1 MSTIDDILLHLGPW
15 HYPVLA
21 FCFFRGFPAAYY
33 AMSLSFTAPSLR
45 HWCARPPQLANWTTE
60 RWLLEAVPPT
70 HVNEKAM
77 PSQCETYSIEV
88 LVNGTI
94 SILNDST
101 VRCSSWEYDLG
112 DNTNTMTNDF
122 NLVCDRVWLRAASQS
137 FYMAGIMIG
146 NFIFSHMSD
155 WYGRKRA
162 LVFMT
167 PLPVL
172 ASVVMC
178 LSTSFLMLN
187 IGRFVAS
194 LGLGG
199 ILNTTYTMSMEVL
212 SARHRALGSLISTGG
227 WTTGLLTMTGLA
239 WLFRDWM
246 LFQGVITIAALGG
259 AVNWF
264 FIPESPRWLLAM
276 GRYDEAREELEKA
289 VRKNKVTGVSVEAI
303 IKEFKD
309 KISKDKLSSK
319 PTFADLFRSRSIRI
333 TSCLLSSK
341 SVLDTLVYYNLTYS
355 SILLGDPYLSFALV
369 AAAEYPGRL
378 LGVVAVNYLR
388 RRTAYIGLYVF
399 ASICSAVAIFVPAD
413 ASWALM
419 ASALLAKMGLI
430 AAHCVNVV
438 QMSELYPTRL
448 RTTAMGFT
456 ITTSRVGAIL
466 APFTKELGVVFFPWV
481 PKVVDI
487 TVCACL
493 ILVSLPLPE
502 TFKEPLPDTLHDI
515 KKAKKSRKGKD
526 PVDPYVAAEAQPLR

>member
-341 SVLDTLVYYNLTYS
+341 SGRVPRQASRRGRCQLPSTQDRLHRPLRLRLH
-355 SILLGDPYLSFALV
+355 LLGGRHLRAGGCLVGADGERAVSQDGPDSGALRQRGPDVRALS
-369 AAAEYPGRL
+369 
-378 LGVVAVNYLR
+378 
-388 RRTAYIGLYVF
+388 
-399 ASICSAVAIFVPAD
+399 D
-413 ASWALM
+413 Q
-419 ASALLAKMGLI
+419 
-430 AAHCVNVV
+430 AAHHGHGLHHHHEPRRGHTGALHQGAGRGV
-438 QMSELYPTRL
+438 LP
-448 RTTAMGFT
+448 
-456 ITTSRVGAIL
+456 VGAQGGRHHGVRLPHPRVAPAARDVQGTAAGHATRHQEGQEEQEGKRPSGPVRRSRSAAIAVTKMQIL
-466 APFTKELGVVFFPWV
+466 KLSEQ
-481 PKVVDI
+481 
-487 TVCACL
+487 
-493 ILVSLPLPE
+493 VSPC
-502 TFKEPLPDTLHDI
+502 TQVKYN
-515 KKAKKSRKGKD
+515 KNRKM
-526 PVDPYVAAEAQPLR
+526 QI

>member
-15 HYPVLA
+15 HYPVLV

-70 HVNEKAM
+70 HVNEKTM
-77 PSQCETYSIEV
+77 PSQCDTYSIEV
-88 LVNGTI
+88 LVNGTV

-112 DNTNTMTNDF
+112 DNTNTMTNDVRQEEGSCF
-122 NLVCDRVWLRAASQS
+122 HDPAAPPGERRDVPLHELPHAQRRQTRGISGPRRHPQHHVHHVDGSAVGPPPGPGFAHLHRWLDDRAADHDGTRVALSGLD
-137 FYMAGIMIG
+137 ALP
-146 NFIFSHMSD
+146 
-155 WYGRKRA
+155 GRHHDRCA
-162 LVFMT
+162 RQCRQLV
-167 PLPVL
+167 
-172 ASVVMC
+172 
-178 LSTSFLMLN
+178 
-187 IGRFVAS
+187 
-194 LGLGG
+194 
-199 ILNTTYTMSMEVL
+199 
-212 SARHRALGSLISTGG
+212 
-227 WTTGLLTMTGLA
+227 
-239 WLFRDWM
+239 
-246 LFQGVITIAALGG
+246 
-259 AVNWF
+259 
-264 FIPESPRWLLAM
+264 
-276 GRYDEAREELEKA
+276 
-289 VRKNKVTGVSVEAI
+289 
-303 IKEFKD
+303 
-309 KISKDKLSSK
+309 DKLSSK
-319 PTFADLFRSRSIRI
+319 PTFTDLFRSRSIRI

-378 LGVVAVNYLR
+378 LGVVAVNYFR

-526 PVDPYVAAEAQPLR
+526 PVDSYVAAEAQPLR